1 MSWPPGDN
9 TAPAAN
15 TGLGPGGQD
24 FSTGFV
30 TNLSSV
36 RQTLAQWLTGPN
48 GVFLPLTG
56 GTLTGDL
63 TTNGALS
70 VGENTALGK
79 NLTVAGSA
87 TFSGV
92 ITAHTSA
99 QFGSNLANNIT
110 LAGGAAG
117 FTPSITVAGSDTDVS
132 LNLLTQGAGTVNIG
146 GNNCTVNQ
154 GGTLTAQS
162 VTANP
167 ITAGTF
173 VVGTSAGPN
182 IITGAGVPGFT
193 EPKGSIYLRT
203 GGGVGSTLY
212 VSQGGGT
219 WNAVAGV

>member
-1 MSWPPGDN
+1 MSGSNPSGVFNGYPQATG
-9 TAPAAN
+9 TLPSSTVFLIAASYTQGALMYN
-15 TGLGPGGQD
+15 C
-24 FSTGFV
+24 
-30 TNLSSV
+30 
-36 RQTLAQWLTGPN
+36 TLAQISAAVLASGLGSPGPIGNVTPSTGA
-48 GVFLPLTG
+48 F
-56 GTLTGDL
+56 
-63 TTNGALS
+63 TTVEAG
-70 VGENTALGK
+70 
-79 NLTVAGSA
+79 AGS
-87 TFSGV
+87 SY
-92 ITAHTSA
+92 
-99 QFGSNLANNIT
+99 ANNIT
-110 LAGGAAG
+110 LAGGAAS
-117 FTPSITVAGSDTDVS
+117 FTPSITAAGSDTNVS
-132 LNLLTQGAGTVNIG
+132 LNLFTQGTGTVNIG